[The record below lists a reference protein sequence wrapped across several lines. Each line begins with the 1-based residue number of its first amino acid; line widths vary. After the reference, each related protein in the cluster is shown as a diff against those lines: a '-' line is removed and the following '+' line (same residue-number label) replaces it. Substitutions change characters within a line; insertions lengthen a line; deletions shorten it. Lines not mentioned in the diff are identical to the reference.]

1 MCSRAATSV
10 AVERRVEE
18 AMRWR
23 KLLISGGAAI
33 GAAAAFN
40 AVATKAV
47 PPLENLLGGE
57 EGEFL
62 WRGHRV
68 SYTRRGEG
76 SPILLVHSLH
86 AAAWSFEWHAVV
98 NALAEGHTVYTL
110 DLLGFGRSDR
120 PNARYSARLYI
131 GLIGDFAAQV
141 IGEPCVLVAS
151 SLSAAYAIVLGARDP
166 GRFPALVLVE
176 PTGLVR
182 LHEAPGTGGDT
193 ARLAFET
200 PVIGTSMFNA
210 LVSRRSLRYYLDRV
224 YCDDSL
230 VTDEL
235 VDLYYRTAHQPGAK
249 HAPSAFV
256 AGHLNLDVR
265 RALRRLAQP
274 ALLVW
279 GDQAREAPVEEARG
293 FIAVKPD
300 VEVAIFEHVGDLPHA
315 ERPEE
320 FNDVVRAFLTRAQT
334 PSHGI
339 AEKI

>member
-1 MCSRAATSV
+1 
-10 AVERRVEE
+10 
-18 AMRWR
+18 MRWR
-23 KLLISGGAAI
+23 KLLLSGGAAL
-33 GAAAAFN
+33 GVAAAFN

-47 PPLENLLGGE
+47 PPLENLIGGDE
-57 EGEFL
+57 DEFL

-68 SYTRRGEG
+68 VFTRRGDG
-76 SPILLVHSLH
+76 PPLLLVHSLH
-86 AAAWSFEWHAVV
+86 AAAWSYEWRSVV
-98 NALAEGHTVYTL
+98 DALAENHTVYTL
-110 DLLGFGRSDR
+110 DLLGFGRSGR
-120 PNARYSARLYI
+120 PNARYTARFYI

-141 IGEPCVLVAS
+141 IGEPCALVAS
-151 SLSAAYAIVLGARDP
+151 SLSAAYSIVLGARDP
-166 GRFPALVLVE
+166 GRFPALVLIE

-200 PVIGTSMFNA
+200 PIIGTSMFNA
-210 LVSRRSLRYYLDRV
+210 LVSRRSLRYFLERV
-224 YCDDSL
+224 YTDDSL

-235 VDLYYRTAHQPGAK
+235 VDLYYLASHQPNAK

-300 VEVAIFEHVGDLPHA
+300 FEVAIFEHVGDLPHD

-320 FNDVVRAFLTRAQT
+320 FVEVVRTFLARVFSPNQ
-334 PSHGI
+334 GI
-339 AEKI
+339 AAKA

>member
-1 MCSRAATSV
+1 
-10 AVERRVEE
+10 
-18 AMRWR
+18 MRWR
-23 KLLISGGAAI
+23 KLLLSSGAAL

-40 AVATKAV
+40 AMATKAV
-47 PPLENLLGGE
+47 PPLDNLVGGDE
-57 EGEFL
+57 DEFL

-68 SYTRRGEG
+68 AFTKRGAG
-76 SPILLVHSLH
+76 PAVLLVHSLH
-86 AAAWSFEWHAVV
+86 AAAWSFEWRFVAD
-98 NALAEGHTVYTL
+98 ALAESHTVYTI

-131 GLIGDFAAQV
+131 GLLGDFAAQV
-141 IGEPCVLVAS
+141 IGEPCVLIAS
-151 SLSAAYAIVLGARDP
+151 SLSAAYSIVLGARDP
-166 GRFPALVLVE
+166 GRFPALVLIE

-210 LVSRRSLRYYLDRV
+210 LVSRRSLRYFLDRV
-224 YCDDSL
+224 YCDESI
-230 VTDEL
+230 VTDDLVEL
-235 VDLYYRTAHQPGAK
+235 HYLSSHQPGAK

-293 FIAVKPD
+293 FIALKPD
-300 VEVAIFEHVGDLPHA
+300 IEVAIFEHVGDLPHD
-315 ERPEE
+315 ERPDE
-320 FNDVVRAFLTRAQT
+320 FNELVRAFLARVLS
-334 PSHGI
+334 PDHGI
-339 AEKI
+339 VAKA

>member
-1 MCSRAATSV
+1 
-10 AVERRVEE
+10 
-18 AMRWR
+18 MRWR
-23 KLLISGGAAI
+23 KLLLSGGAAL

-40 AVATKAV
+40 AVASKAV
-47 PPLENLLGGE
+47 PPVENLLGGDE
-57 EGEFL
+57 EDFH

-68 SYTRRGEG
+68 SYTRRGDG
-76 SPILLVHSLH
+76 PAILLLHSIH
-86 AAAWSFEWHAVV
+86 AAAWSYEWRAVV
-98 NALAEGHTVYTL
+98 DELAEQHTVYTL
-110 DLLGFGRSDR
+110 DLVGFGRSER
-120 PNARYSARLYI
+120 PNARYTARFYI

-141 IGEPCVLVAS
+141 IGEPCALVAC
-151 SLSAAYAIVLGARDP
+151 SLSAAYSIVLGARDP
-166 GRFPALVLVE
+166 GRFPALVLIE

-210 LVSRRSLRYYLDRV
+210 LVSRRSLRYFLDRI
-224 YCDDSL
+224 YCDASL
-230 VTDEL
+230 VTGDL
-235 VDLYYRTAHQPGAK
+235 VDLYYQTSHQPGAK

-300 VEVAIFEHVGDLPHA
+300 FEVAIFERVGDLPHD

-320 FNDVVRAFLTRAQT
+320 FIEVVRAFLSRVFS
-334 PSHGI
+334 PNRGI
-339 AEKI
+339 EAKA

>member
-1 MCSRAATSV
+1 
-10 AVERRVEE
+10 
-18 AMRWR
+18 MRWR
-23 KLLISGGAAI
+23 KLLLSGGAAL
-33 GAAAAFN
+33 GVAAAFN

-47 PPLENLLGGE
+47 PPLENLIGGDDD
-57 EGEFL
+57 EFL
-62 WRGHRV
+62 WRGHRI
-68 SYTRRGEG
+68 SYTRRGNG
-76 SPILLVHSLH
+76 SPVLLVHSIH
-86 AAAWSFEWHAVV
+86 AAAWSYEWRFIVD
-98 NALAEGHTVYTL
+98 ALAEHHTVYTL
-110 DLLGFGRSDR
+110 DLIGFGRSAR
-120 PNARYSARLYI
+120 PNARYTARFYI

-141 IGEPCVLVAS
+141 IGEPCALVAT
-151 SLSAAYAIVLGARDP
+151 SLSAAYSIVLGARDP
-166 GRFPALVLVE
+166 GRFPALVLIE

-210 LVSRRSLRYYLDRV
+210 LVSRRSLEYFLDRI
-224 YCDDSL
+224 YCDESL

-235 VDLYYRTAHQPGAK
+235 IDLYYQAAHQPGAK

-300 VEVAIFEHVGDLPHA
+300 FEVAIFERVGDLPHD

-320 FNDVVRAFLTRAQT
+320 FIEIVRPFLSRVFS
-334 PSHGI
+334 PNRGI
-339 AEKI
+339 EAKA

>member
-1 MCSRAATSV
+1 
-10 AVERRVEE
+10 
-18 AMRWR
+18 MRWR
-23 KLLISGGAAI
+23 KLLISGGAAL

-47 PPLENLLGGE
+47 SPLENLIGGE

-68 SYTRRGEG
+68 VYTRRGEG
-76 SPILLVHSLH
+76 SPLLLVHSLH
-86 AAAWSFEWHAVV
+86 ASAWSFEWRSVV
-98 NALAEGHTVYTL
+98 DALAEGHTVYTL
-110 DLLGFGRSDR
+110 DLLGFGRSER
-120 PNARYSARLYI
+120 PNTRYSARLYI

-141 IGEPCVLVAS
+141 IGEPCVLIAS
-151 SLSAAYAIVLGARDP
+151 SISAAYAIVLGARDP

-210 LVSRRSLRYYLDRV
+210 LVSRRALRYYLDRV
-224 YCDDSL
+224 YCDTSL

-235 VDLYYRTAHQPGAK
+235 VDLHYLAAHQPGAK

-300 VEVAIFEHVGDLPHA
+300 VEVAIFERVGDLPHD

-320 FNDVVRAFLTRAQT
+320 FTEVVRAFLARALS
-334 PSHGI
+334 PNRGVV
-339 AEKI
+339 EKV

>member
-1 MCSRAATSV
+1 
-10 AVERRVEE
+10 
-18 AMRWR
+18 MRWR
-23 KLLISGGAAI
+23 KLLISGGAAL

-47 PPLENLLGGE
+47 SRLENLIGGQ
-57 EGEFL
+57 EGEFF

-68 SYTRRGEG
+68 AYTRRGGG
-76 SPILLVHSLH
+76 SPLLLVHSLH
-86 AAAWSFEWHAVV
+86 ASAWSYEWRSVV
-98 NALAEGHTVYTL
+98 DALAEGHTVYTL
-110 DLLGFGRSDR
+110 DLLGFGRSER

-141 IGEPCVLVAS
+141 IGEPCVLIAS

-166 GRFPALVLVE
+166 GRFPTLVLVE

-224 YCDDSL
+224 YCDSSL
-230 VTDEL
+230 VTDEVVNL
-235 VDLYYRTAHQPGAK
+235 HYLTAHQPGAK

-265 RALRRLAQP
+265 RALRRLSQP

-300 VEVAIFEHVGDLPHA
+300 VEVAIFESVGDLPHD

-320 FNDVVRAFLTRAQT
+320 FTEVVRAFLTRALS
-334 PSHGI
+334 PERGVV
-339 AEKI
+339 EKV